1 MEFIEAKTI
10 LQRATHGEE
19 WFGIDYNMNLYKGC
33 CHKCIYCD
41 SRSNCY
47 QVENFDRV
55 RAKKDEIEILNSK
68 MLKPNVQVKSKTV
81 DLLLKDKD
89 AIENS

>member
-1 MEFIEAKTI
+1 MEFIETKTI

-41 SRSNCY
+41 SRRDY
-47 QVENFDRV
+47 
-55 RAKKDEIEILNSK
+55 LMK
-68 MLKPNVQVKSKTV
+68 MEQNLYFQWEE
-81 DLLLKDKD
+81 LH
-89 AIENS
+89 

>member
-10 LQRATHGEE
+10 LQRVTHGEE

-47 QVENFDRV
+47 QVENFDKIG
-55 RAKKDEIEILNSK
+55 RAH
-68 MLKPNVQVKSKTV
+68 V
-81 DLLLKDKD
+81 
-89 AIENS
+89 

>member
-47 QVENFDRV
+47 QVEDFD
-55 RAKKDEIEILNSK
+55 
-68 MLKPNVQVKSKTV
+68 
-81 DLLLKDKD
+81 
-89 AIENS
+89 